1 MIRPT
6 DPVITDPTL
15 AYAPYNSAE
24 ACRRIMQLAYRD
36 CTTVLDLTFST
47 GGFWNGVLPPSIVLF
62 TNNLDESAMTDLHVD
77 FTKTNIGKD
86 EFDLVVYDPPHVA
99 DGGADGIMANRF
111 GTARGTEGLQKLIV
125 AGAYEAFRIAKYGVL
140 AKVADHAHGGEWLSL
155 TEWIKWAANAN
166 HADLYFVMHT
176 YRDRAMIDPKWKVQR
191 VPRSNGAVYMAYR
204 KDGPR
209 HRDFDKEFER
219 QTQRARLALQYADAD
234 IAD

>member
-47 GGFWNGVLPPSIVLF
+47 GGFWNGVLPPSIVLS

-111 GTARGTEGLQKLIV
+111 GTARGTEGLKSLIQSGFV
-125 AGAYEAFRIAKYGVL
+125 EACRMARLGVL
-140 AKVADHAHGGEWLSL
+140 VKVADHAHGGEWLSL
-155 TEWIKWAANAN
+155 SDWIKAMSLGTNQYAKL
-166 HADLYFVMHT
+166 DGPFLYFTMHT
-176 YRDRAMIDPKWKVQR
+176 YRPRAVIDPKWKVQR
-191 VPRSNGAVYMAYR
+191 VPRSNGAIYLAFR
-204 KDGPR
+204 LDSNK
-209 HRDFDKEFER
+209 HRDWDREYER
-219 QTQRARLALQYADAD
+219 QQSLTT
-234 IAD
+234 IGH